1 MTKKVA
7 IIGAGIAGLTV
18 AKNLINKQ
26 FSVDIFDKG
35 RAVGGRMSSR
45 RTEWGYL
52 DHGAQYFTIK
62 NSIFQDF
69 IAQNELIV
77 KEWIGKFARWQ
88 DEKLTMIKPEN
99 PRYVPILGMNNLCK
113 NMAKELNIKL
123 QTRIICLEKS
133 QTWTLID
140 ENEQKYSNYDFLI
153 VTAPPLQTIDLLTN
167 HTTIT
172 ESIKELKMFACY
184 SLMLIPENNLDLG
197 FDAIEFQHPIL
208 GWIAINDSKPLR
220 GEKGGIII
228 QSNFTWAEENLEET
242 RDYVREILKKATEK
256 VLNIRFKN
264 NLYESLH
271 LWRYAIPQQTNNQG
285 YYLDKLNNIGVCGDW
300 CLNGKVES
308 AFLSGYYLAEE
319 FRMKNLE

>member
-7 IIGAGIAGLTV
+7 VIGAGIAGLTV

-26 FSVDIFDKG
+26 FLVDIFDKG
-35 RAVGGRMSSR
+35 RGVGGRMSSR
-45 RTEWGYL
+45 KTEWGYL
-52 DHGAQYFTIK
+52 DHGVQYFTVK
-62 NSIFQDF
+62 NPLFQNF

-77 KEWIGKFARWQ
+77 KDWTGKFARWQ
-88 DEKLTMIKPEN
+88 DEELTIIKPEN
-99 PRYVPILGMNNLCK
+99 PRYVPILAMNNLCK
-113 NMAKELNIKL
+113 KMATGLNVKL
-123 QTRIICLEKS
+123 QTRIISLEKS

-140 ENEQKYSNYDFLI
+140 ENQQRYSDYDFVI
-153 VTAPPLQTIDLLTN
+153 VTAPPLQTIDLLAN

-172 ESIKELKMFACY
+172 ELIKELKMFACY
-184 SLMLIPENNLDLG
+184 SLMLIPENKLDLG

-208 GWIAINDSKPLR
+208 GWVAVNDSKPSR

-242 RDYVREILKKATEK
+242 RDYVGEMLKKATEK
-256 VLNIRFKN
+256 TLNIRFNN
-264 NLYESLH
+264 NLYESVH
-271 LWRYAIPQQTNNQG
+271 LWRYAIPQQTNDQG

-308 AFLSGYYLAEE
+308 AFLSGYSLAE
-319 FRMKNLE
+319 KII